1 VVTRDFVLPTKKQIK
16 GSYLSFIINDIVWLV
31 TFAIGLFLIKDL
43 GIIFASLLGMLSLIA
58 TIGLAWVMEKQRP
71 ETKNLIV
78 VGVVSVCIVFAG
90 IYR

>member
-1 VVTRDFVLPTKKQIK
+1 MVTRDFVLPTKKQIK